1 MMDGIFVCACMVQFI
16 SLTKAICIS
25 FQATT
30 YKLQLLYSDKT
41 GQSKVA
47 TVSCEEET
55 NLGPRAAGSPTKC
68 IHPTTTASP
77 TSPATTSPT
86 SPAPTT
92 STPHGPQ
99 SELFFVCFFN
109 LFKLHPVLCLNAIV
123 FQIVL
128 YLPRIGWLVVH
139 LEYLSQ
145 TVKCWDAV

>member
-16 SLTKAICIS
+16 SLTKATYIL

-55 NLGPRAAGSPTKC
+55 DLGPRAAGSPRKC

-77 TSPATTSPT
+77 TT
-86 SPAPTT
+86 
-92 STPHGPQ
+92 TPHLLH
-99 SELFFVCFFN
+99 SECFFVFFFN
-109 LFKLHPVLCLNAIV
+109 LNFIQFSA
-123 FQIVL
+123 
-128 YLPRIGWLVVH
+128 
-139 LEYLSQ
+139 
-145 TVKCWDAV
+145 